1 MMTKDAFE
9 TYKTYV
15 ALKRHFTTD
24 TYDYFRYYGKT
35 RVSVDSFL
43 KRKDRILFAKL
54 AKEKSQYLVEFLVSA
69 FIVSPNVWVGELLS
83 EGAEQNYKEWKKRQE
98 SLTYQFKTEID
109 FLRDYDTPELFQQFF
124 SAPTDG
130 SHPKPFT
137 MLMKGELALETYIIL
152 DMILTFTK
160 RYDKIYSDPL
170 YKEKQRLC
178 KKYQPFLEVNL
189 QKMKAHLRQTLGM

>member
-1 MMTKDAFE
+1 MTKDAFE
-9 TYKTYV
+9 AYIVYV

-24 TYDYFRYYGKT
+24 SYDYFKYNGK
-35 RVSVDSFL
+35 VKASVDSFL
-43 KRKDRILFAKL
+43 KRKDKILFAKL
-54 AKEKSQYLVEFLVSA
+54 AKGKQSYLTEFLVSA
-69 FIVSPNVWVGELLS
+69 FIVNPNIWIGELLS

-109 FLRDYDTPELFQQFF
+109 FLRDYDTPDSFQEFF

-137 MLMKGELALETYIIL
+137 MLMKGELSLETYIIL

-189 QKMKAHLRQTLGM
+189 QKMKSHLRQVLGM